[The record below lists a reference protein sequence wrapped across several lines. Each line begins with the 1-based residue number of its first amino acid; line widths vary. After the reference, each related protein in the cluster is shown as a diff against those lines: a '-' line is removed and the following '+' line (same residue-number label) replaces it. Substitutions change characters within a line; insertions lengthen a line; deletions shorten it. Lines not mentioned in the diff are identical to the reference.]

1 MSFKNHR
8 RRIRLPLW
16 RGRAKLHVK
25 IWNPLRPHYNPGA
38 KVEDVSPS
46 LFFLVNFNIFV
57 ERQNETRAMY
67 RERKRERETKKRG
80 KGRKWKRNLSGDSLP
95 SFACI
100 RICRLSGDH
109 GIGLAVVAVVVV
121 VVRPLAVPS
130 TWSMAIERSSCRLPR
145 CWQVVQ
151 ASGAGAAVWIAGRQ
165 ESLGERRPRWWCML
179 RICHS
184 SRPPYPSLLPITHTL
199 TPRTSTVLCL
209 LLCEVLNSLASL

>member
-1 MSFKNHR
+1 M
-8 RRIRLPLW
+8 
-16 RGRAKLHVK
+16 
-25 IWNPLRPHYNPGA
+25 
-38 KVEDVSPS
+38 
-46 LFFLVNFNIFV
+46 
-57 ERQNETRAMY
+57 ERQNETRAIY
-67 RERKRERETKKRG
+67 REGKRERETKKRG

-165 ESLGERRPRWWCML
+165 ESLGESRRKETTVVMYATNLP
-179 RICHS
+179 
-184 SRPPYPSLLPITHTL
+184 LLPSPLPQPPSRNTHTYYKNIH
-199 TPRTSTVLCL
+199 STL
-209 LLCEVLNSLASL
+209 LASLWSIEFPGISVVAII